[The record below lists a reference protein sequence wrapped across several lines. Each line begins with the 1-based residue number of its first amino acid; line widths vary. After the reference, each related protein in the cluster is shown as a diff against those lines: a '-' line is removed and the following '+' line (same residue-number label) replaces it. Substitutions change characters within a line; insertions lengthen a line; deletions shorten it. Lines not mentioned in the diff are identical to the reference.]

1 MTSSKTRKAE
11 SFSDLGRMETGPVS
25 PGTGAAFDESLVR
38 LMGWPV
44 ETFLRCQAGLLKA
57 AEPATNGWI
66 ERRREAAHAALDT
79 FERLSKCNDLQQA
92 ASIHR
97 EWIDGAMRRFDS
109 DLHALAD
116 HAVAV
121 SHEAMTVTRI
131 AAQSSSDMAGLATQG
146 TVRAL
151 EPVEQ
156 AAQ

>member
-11 SFSDLGRMETGPVS
+11 SFSDLGRTETGAVP
-25 PGTGAAFDESLVR
+25 PGTGAAFDELLVR

-57 AEPATNGWI
+57 VEPATNGWI

-92 ASIHR
+92 ASIYR
-97 EWIDGAMRRFDS
+97 EWVEGAMRRLDS
-109 DLHALAD
+109 DVHALAD
-116 HAVAV
+116 QAVAV
-121 SHEAMTVTRI
+121 SHEAMAATRS

-146 TVRAL
+146 AVRAL

-156 AAQ
+156 AA

>member
-1 MTSSKTRKAE
+1 MTSKTRKAE
-11 SFSDLGRMETGPVS
+11 TLSGIGKQES
-25 PGTGAAFDESLVR
+25 GAGLPSAEVPAFEESITR
-38 LMGWPV
+38 LMGWPID
-44 ETFLRCQAGLLKA
+44 TWLRCQASLLEA
-57 AEPATNGWI
+57 ATPATTGWV

-97 EWIDGAMRRFDS
+97 EWLEGTMRRLDS

-121 SHEAMTVTRI
+121 SHEAMAVTRI
-131 AAQSSSDMAGLATQG
+131 AAQSSSDMAGLATQNSI
-146 TVRAL
+146 RAL

-156 AAQ
+156 AA

>member
-1 MTSSKTRKAE
+1 MTSTKTRKAE
-11 SFSDLGRMETGPVS
+11 SFTDIGRTETGASS
-25 PGTGAAFDESLVR
+25 PGTGTAFDESLVR
-38 LMGWPV
+38 LMAWPV
-44 ETFLRCQAGLLKA
+44 ETFLRCQASLLKA

-66 ERRREAAHAALDT
+66 ERRREAAHAAFDA

-97 EWIDGAMRRFDS
+97 EWVEGAMRRFDS

-121 SHEAMTVTRI
+121 SHEAMAATRI
-131 AAQSSSDMAGLATQG
+131 AAQNSSDMAGLAAQG
-146 TVRAL
+146 AVRAL

-156 AAQ
+156 AA